1 MSCHH
6 FFCTGRGIPNILMV
20 ENNQTKSIDHHLV
33 PEADEAGRLY
43 EENGGRLTVF
53 SNFGQDPLEQREDL
67 KSIRMERFKEQWPSF
82 ETIFHSLVNGNKAN
96 FRDGLLCFIDLTMQ
110 LKTQIA

>member
-1 MSCHH
+1 M
-6 FFCTGRGIPNILMV
+6 
-20 ENNQTKSIDHHLV
+20 
-33 PEADEAGRLY
+33 
-43 EENGGRLTVF
+43 TVF
-53 SNFGQDPLEQREDL
+53 SNFGQDLLEQREDL

-110 LKTQIA
+110 LKTQIS